1 MRFRFGKFLDDYF
14 QSFSALDKPPNR
26 FTKIIWCFRSKVNPS
41 WALKGKEHLDR
52 FIFANSLPASS
63 DLDPF
68 QCPEIEIL
76 IVCKSSDS
84 DLLINCISHAYN
96 QSANSVSLISIIV
109 PNDEIQRMASLFF
122 GINLGARVEILSE
135 DELIST
141 SAKKLILEKR
151 PDRFGWI
158 LQQILV
164 CNFLLRTEAQYVLV
178 VDADTLILRKQIWV
192 DKNEKQILMS
202 SLEFHKPYY
211 DFLSSQSEL
220 FGTPNTSFI
229 SHHMLF
235 QTKYFQKM
243 MSLLGVNSEELLER
257 ALTFSSKEEA
267 SPFDLKYEPYAQYML
282 RNHRDLIT
290 LTKWSNVSLKKSLGI
305 DVAGQLNGQR
315 SDLDRY
321 NSLSLHHWS

>member
-14 QSFSALDKPPNR
+14 QSFSALDKSPNHLTR
-26 FTKIIWCFRSKVNPS
+26 IIWYFRSKVNPS

-52 FIFANSLPASS
+52 FISANSLPASS
-63 DLDPF
+63 DLEPF
-68 QCPEIEIL
+68 LCPEIEIL

-96 QSANSVSLISIIV
+96 QSENPVSLISIIV
-109 PNDEIQRMASLFF
+109 PNDEIHQMASLFL
-122 GINLGARVEILSE
+122 GLNLGARVQILSE
-135 DELIST
+135 DEFIST
-141 SAKKLILEKR
+141 SAKKLILEIR

-164 CNFLLRTEAQYVLV
+164 CNFLLRTKAQYVLV

-192 DKNEKQILMS
+192 DKNERQILMS

-211 DFLSSQSEL
+211 DFLKSQSEL
-220 FGTPNTSFI
+220 FGTPKESFI

-235 QTKYFQKM
+235 QTRYFQIM
-243 MSLLGVNSEELLER
+243 MNLLGVNSEQFLER
-257 ALTFSSKEEA
+257 ALAFSSKEEA

-282 RNHRDLIT
+282 RNHRDLIN
-290 LTKWSNVSLKKSLGI
+290 LTKWSNFSLKKSLGI
-305 DVAGQLNGQR
+305 DVAGQLNGQL
-315 SDLDRY
+315 SEPARY